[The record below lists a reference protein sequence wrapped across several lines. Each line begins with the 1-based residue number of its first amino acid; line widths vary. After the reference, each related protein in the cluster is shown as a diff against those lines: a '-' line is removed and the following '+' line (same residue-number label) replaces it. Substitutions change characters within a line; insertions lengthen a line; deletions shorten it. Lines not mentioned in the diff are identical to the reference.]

1 MKLNSVYEYHDRESK
16 AKYVYDRYKKFL
28 EGRILDV
35 GADQCYLKEYLGEE
49 SKYFGIG
56 LGKAVDINI
65 NLEKLKIPF
74 KDSSFDCVLCLD
86 VLEHLDNI
94 YDVFDDICRVTKK
107 YLIISLPNP
116 HSIFWYYLM
125 HGDYEE
131 NQHMKFYG
139 LPVERPDDRHKWFF
153 STQEA
158 KNFIKYRAHKNNMK
172 IIQIDLE
179 GGCTPKTNIITRL
192 ILKFAFKKYL
202 RLLYNK
208 NLYSGTLWVVL
219 KKRSLNG

>member
-1 MKLNSVYEYHDRESK
+1 MKLNSGCEYHDRKSK

-28 EGRILDV
+28 EGMILDV
-35 GADQCYLKEYLGEE
+35 GADQCYLKEHLTEE
-49 SKYFGIG
+49 TKYVGVG
-56 LGKAVDINI
+56 LGNTVDINM
-65 NLEKLKIPF
+65 NLEKQKIPF
-74 KDSSFDCVLCLD
+74 EDSSFDCVLCLD

-107 YLIISLPNP
+107 YIIISLPNP
-116 HSIFWYYLM
+116 HSVFWYYLM

-139 LPVERPDDRHKWFF
+139 LPVEKPDDRHKWFF

-158 KNFIKYRAHKNNMK
+158 KNFIKYRARKNNME

-179 GGCTPKTNIITRL
+179 GGGIPKTNIIRKL
-192 ILKFAFKKYL
+192 ILKFAFKKHL
-202 RLLYNK
+202 KLLYNK

-219 KKRSLNG
+219 KKRSLND